1 MLDDLDRDLV
11 QALQVNGR
19 ATFTEIGAVLGVSTQ
34 TVARRYRR
42 LRETAGLRVVGLPTP
57 GLAGEEWIVRIAA
70 APRTAQDVAV
80 ALARRPDTSWVKLTS
95 GGTEIFTI
103 VHVTA
108 GHPLLLRDVPRT
120 PGITA
125 VSAHLLLHRYL
136 GGPTG
141 WQGHGPTLGADRRA
155 RLEPLTAPGPPLP
168 LRDADRP
175 LLAALRRDGRASLAD
190 LAAAT
195 SWSAATAGRRLA
207 ELHGSGAIFFDVDF
221 DAALFGGGT
230 MALLWMSAAP
240 AHLEA
245 TARALAGHPELA
257 VVAATTGPTN
267 LLAQALCPD
276 PAALHRY
283 LVERLSAL
291 EHVRTIETAPVLRM
305 LKTTVPPLD
314 RLTGAHTN

>member
-1 MLDDLDRDLV
+1 MQNPSVLDDIDRDLV
-11 QALQVNGR
+11 QAFQVNGR
-19 ATFTEIGAVLGVSTQ
+19 ATFTEIGTVLGVSTQ

-42 LRETAGLRVVGLPTP
+42 LRETAGLRIVGLPAP
-57 GLAGEEWIVRIAA
+57 GLAGEEWVVRITA

-80 ALARRPDTSWVKLTS
+80 ALARRSDTSWVKLTS

-103 VHVTA
+103 VHVAA

-125 VSAHLLLHRYL
+125 VSAHLMLHRYL

-141 WQGHGPTLGADRRA
+141 WQGYGPTLAVDQRA
-155 RLEPLTAPGPPLP
+155 RLQPTAVHEQPLP
-168 LRDADRP
+168 LREADGP
-175 LLAALRRDGRASLAD
+175 LLTALRRDGRATLAE

-195 SWSAATAGRRLA
+195 GWSATTVGRRVA

-221 DAALFGGGT
+221 DAAQFGGAT
-230 MALLWMSAAP
+230 MALLWMSVP
-240 AHLEA
+240 PTHLDA
-245 TARALAGHPELA
+245 TARALARHPELA
-257 VVAATTGPTN
+257 VVAASTGPTN
-267 LLAQALCPD
+267 LLAQALCPT

-283 LVERLSAL
+283 LVERLATL

-305 LKTTVPPLD
+305 LKTAAPLLD
-314 RLTGAHTN
+314 